1 MRKDD
6 QMSVTPPKSGP
17 PVAAVIIIGSAL
29 LLVVAVV
36 IVALSIGLTQGP
48 SRPARDDAEDD
59 EPEVTEIV
67 LDARWGDG
75 SALQDDDFDTVEEIV
90 TGRLDDVGITG
101 FELSLDDDQVHVIFD
116 DDTEE
121 DTLDAAAEVLDITF
135 RADFRPVLEV
145 ILCAAGSDYTDLGP
159 DEEVTLCDQ
168 QGAAAFVLGPSEVSG
183 ETIIGSSTYQ
193 RDDGTWGVTIVF
205 DPVGSADLGTLTARL
220 AENEGNT
227 NRVGITLGGQVIES
241 PSVSEAIMNGEVS
254 IGGSFDEE
262 GATAL
267 AAQLRFAAKQLELSV
282 DSTSFAK

>member
-1 MRKDD
+1 
-6 QMSVTPPKSGP
+6 MSVTPPKSGP
-17 PVAAVIIIGSAL
+17 SVAAVIIIGSAL
-29 LLVVAVV
+29 LLVIAVV
-36 IVALSIGLTQGP
+36 IVALSVGLTQGT

-67 LDARWGDG
+67 LDASWGDG
-75 SALQDDDFDTVEEIV
+75 SALDDDDFDTVQEIV
-90 TGRLDDVGITG
+90 TDRLDEADITG
-101 FELSLDDDQVHVIFD
+101 FELSLDDDQVHVVFD
-116 DDTEE
+116 DDTDEE
-121 DTLDAAAEVLDITF
+121 TLDTAAEVLDITF

-145 ILCAAGSDYTDLGP
+145 ILCASVNDYTDLGP
-159 DEEVTLCDQ
+159 DEEVTFCDQ
-168 QGAAAFVLGPSEVSG
+168 EGAAAFMLGPSEVSG

-205 DPVGSADLGTLTARL
+205 NPVGSADLAALTARL
-220 AENEGNT
+220 AGNEGNT
-227 NRVGITLGGQVIES
+227 NRVGITLGGKVIES

-282 DSTSFAK
+282 DSTSFAE

>member
-1 MRKDD
+1 
-6 QMSVTPPKSGP
+6 MSVTPPKSGP
-17 PVAAVIIIGSAL
+17 SVAAVIIIGSAL
-29 LLVVAVV
+29 LLVIAVV
-36 IVALSIGLTQGP
+36 IVALSVGLTQGT

-67 LDARWGDG
+67 LDASWGDG
-75 SALQDDDFDTVEEIV
+75 SALDDDDFDTVQEIV
-90 TGRLDDVGITG
+90 TDRLDEADITG
-101 FELSLDDDQVHVIFD
+101 FELSLDDDQVHVVFD
-116 DDTEE
+116 DDTDEE
-121 DTLDAAAEVLDITF
+121 TLDAAAEVLDITF

-145 ILCAAGSDYTDLGP
+145 ILCASVNDYTDLGP
-159 DEEVTLCDQ
+159 DEEVTFCDQ
-168 QGAAAFVLGPSEVSG
+168 EGAAAFMLGPSEVSG

-205 DPVGSADLGTLTARL
+205 NPVGSADLAALTARL
-220 AENEGNT
+220 AGNEGNT
-227 NRVGITLGGQVIES
+227 NRVGITLGGKVIES

-282 DSTSFAK
+282 DSTSFAE

>member
-1 MRKDD
+1 
-6 QMSVTPPKSGP
+6 MSVTPPKSGP
-17 PVAAVIIIGSAL
+17 SVAAVIIIGSAL
-29 LLVVAVV
+29 LLVIAVV
-36 IVALSIGLTQGP
+36 IVALSVGLTQGT

-67 LDARWGDG
+67 LDASWGDG
-75 SALQDDDFDTVEEIV
+75 SALDDDDFDTVQEIV
-90 TGRLDDVGITG
+90 TDRLDEADITG
-101 FELSLDDDQVHVIFD
+101 FELSLDDDQVHVVFD
-116 DDTEE
+116 DDTDEE
-121 DTLDAAAEVLDITF
+121 TLDAAAEVLDITF

-145 ILCAAGSDYTDLGP
+145 ILCASVNDYTDLGP
-159 DEEVTLCDQ
+159 DEEVTFCDQ
-168 QGAAAFVLGPSEVSG
+168 EGAAAFVLGPSEVSG

-205 DPVGSADLGTLTARL
+205 NPVGSADLAALTARL
-220 AENEGNT
+220 AGNEGNT
-227 NRVGITLGGQVIES
+227 NRVGITLGGKVIES

-282 DSTSFAK
+282 DSTSFAE